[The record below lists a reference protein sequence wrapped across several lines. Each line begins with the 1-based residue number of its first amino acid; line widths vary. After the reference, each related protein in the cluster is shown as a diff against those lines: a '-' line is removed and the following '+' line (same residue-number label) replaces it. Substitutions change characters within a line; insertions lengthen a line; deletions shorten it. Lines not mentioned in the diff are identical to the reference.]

1 MQDRVPTYPGR
12 VTLTPVPGQANTYDL
27 VRADDPTQEGTPLN
41 KATLLKDATAL
52 LFGLTTEA
60 VPDDVFALLERFNN
74 GLGNEYIWKKYLQTS
89 GYVLVY
95 GAVINQNFNDTS
107 KMYASSSV
115 TVDAETGEI
124 TFVDPQK
131 VPSDMASAASFVRGK
146 YIYFLNGSTKSSM
159 RYIKSATYSD
169 SLGGSVDYTY
179 QDISSAYKTN
189 ISEESYVN
197 SPDPE
202 AYPPKVP
209 DGYQYSGPVQLGTF
223 AEIETGSYTGTGTYG
238 ENNPNRLTF
247 KGKPIV
253 VFIVD
258 HNYPS
263 YNELMRVWMF
273 PCFAYNRNNNEYDD
287 PGYFNI
293 AENSGNGYGQP
304 EYIFAKVSG
313 TTLMWYGEDGV
324 GDQINQST
332 YRYYYFALTSL
343 GGAST

>member
-1 MQDRVPTYPGR
+1 MQDRIPT
-12 VTLTPVPGQANTYDL
+12 PGQEG
-27 VRADDPTQEGTPLN
+27 RALITPEDGSAPFYAKVEMADNPTQPGTPLN

-89 GYVLVY
+89 GYVLAY

-146 YIYFLNGSTKSSM
+146 YIYSLNGSTKSSM

-209 DGYQYSGPVQLGTF
+209 DGYQYSGPVQLGNF
-223 AEIETGSYTGTGTYG
+223 AAIETGSYVGTGALG
-238 ENNPNRLTF
+238 NANPSSLTF
-247 KGKPIV
+247 SASPAFLLISNGGASHFILMDV
-253 VFIVD
+253 V
-258 HNYPS
+258 
-263 YNELMRVWMF
+263 
-273 PCFAYNRNNNEYDD
+273 
-287 PGYFNI
+287 
-293 AENSGNGYGQP
+293 
-304 EYIFAKVSG
+304 
-313 TTLMWYGEDGV
+313 
-324 GDQINQST
+324 
-332 YRYYYFALTSL
+332 ALTTSFTARAYLYVETDGALKTTSTVYAKRDGNTVSWYIDETKPYAQCNQQGLAYTYLALL
-343 GGAST
+343 GGAA